1 MRNQTVKSID
11 DVEQSTTKEES
22 QTKAKHNQ
30 SLICQ
35 NKLLILLEKETRI
48 NAQKLPKM
56 KNIVLFTHVLPQK
69 QYNKHSDNMDINKNQ
84 KKNLFV
90 QTIEEVKKINQE

>member
-1 MRNQTVKSID
+1 
-11 DVEQSTTKEES
+11 
-22 QTKAKHNQ
+22 
-30 SLICQ
+30 
-35 NKLLILLEKETRI
+35 
-48 NAQKLPKM
+48 M

-90 QTIEEVKKINQE
+90 QTIEEVKKINQEQKQNTETEEHDEQQQEY

>member
-1 MRNQTVKSID
+1 
-11 DVEQSTTKEES
+11 
-22 QTKAKHNQ
+22 
-30 SLICQ
+30 
-35 NKLLILLEKETRI
+35 
-48 NAQKLPKM
+48 M